1 MNLNNLIVFK
11 NNEWAENSA
20 KFINNEIISNKN
32 STIDLILTG
41 GQSANKI
48 YPYLTSYL
56 INAYKNFNI
65 YLSDERC
72 VDEHDINSNY
82 RMLKNFFH
90 KYECLKINK
99 FYYEDKGIDFSI
111 QNYTKILPQ
120 KVNISLLGLG
130 DDGHVASIFP
140 NQTYIH
146 NTVIETISPLNISK
160 RLSLHLN
167 YIQQSDKIVIIAS
180 GMNKSKII
188 SKILKDK
195 HCELPATKL
204 NNAIW
209 LIDEDAYNYVN

>member
-146 NTVIETISPLNISK
+146 NTVIETISPL
-160 RLSLHLN
+160 SLN
-167 YIQQSDKIVIIAS
+167 SVGNNVFSEVTGNAS
-180 GMNKSKII
+180 AKVPSSKIH
-188 SKILKDK
+188 SVGVTSFMLS
-195 HCELPATKL
+195 
-204 NNAIW
+204 
-209 LIDEDAYNYVN
+209 

>member
-82 RMLKNFFH
+82 RMLKSFFH

-111 QNYTKILPQ
+111 QNYTKILPP
-120 KVNISLLGLG
+120 KVNICLIGLG

-140 NQTYIH
+140 NESYV
-146 NTVIETISPLNISK
+146 NNAVIKTKSPINVLNRI
-160 RLSLHLN
+160 SLHLN
-167 YIQQSDKIVIIAS
+167 YIQKSDKIIIIAT
-180 GMNKSKII
+180 GCNKSNIITKIFNNKTI
-188 SKILKDK
+188 DLPSTRLK
-195 HCELPATKL
+195 
-204 NNAIW
+204 NAIW
-209 LIDEDAYNYVN
+209 LIDEDAYNNIN

>member
-1 MNLNNLIVFK
+1 MNFNNLTVFK
-11 NNEWAENSA
+11 NSEWASNCA
-20 KFINNEIISNKN
+20 QFINNEILTNSNK
-32 STIDLILTG
+32 TIDIVLTG
-41 GQSANKI
+41 GSSANKI
-48 YPYLTSYL
+48 YPYLTSYFDNSQKN
-56 INAYKNFNI
+56 INIF
-65 YLSDERC
+65 LSDERC
-72 VDEHDINSNY
+72 VDELDFNSNF
-82 RMLKNFFH
+82 RMLNIYFN
-90 KYECLKINK
+90 KYDFIKLNK
-99 FYYEDKGIDFSI
+99 LYYIDKGIEFSI
-111 QNYTKILPQ
+111 KNYIDILPQ